1 MQLLMSPVG
10 RMRFSRRKRPEL
22 PPSSVTVTM
31 AARSAMGRSMLA
43 CSPVWRMTSSLR
55 PRRSVERPVPPPRAT
70 TRKPRERVFGLD
82 VRFFTTAFR
91 ISGKKKSQEK
101 DFTQRTPRTQR
112 SQRRKKQDRL
122 KPVPTKTRQKQLV
135 PFQLFAPNYKQ
146 AGSAKTQAQLF
157 PKELY
162 HQVGTA
168 LADGAIFLRIEQ
180 LGEARVFLEERKILV
195 VARVIAVFRAQLDGD
210 LQIGQGGIGF
220 AGEAIERGQR
230 VVNMVGLG
238 GGFAGFIET
247 FASVVPAADVHHGD
261 ATLIMLVRGAGIL
274 LVRRLHALLG
284 DFQMHARA
292 ISEFLA
298 GAFENFFKFLL
309 GASEFLLMK
318 EG

>member
-1 MQLLMSPVG
+1 MASRASASGRTWREERAIFLMGTRLAVMRVSPCTARPFSRVATRWTFERVEGKMRPRMASTLLLTRMASVKSPVTCVSAARKRLPKLWPARPRPAWKRYWKRRPRRASSFERATMQLRISPGG

-135 PFQLFAPNYKQ
+135 PFQLFTPNYKQ

-168 LADGAIFLRIEQ
+168 LAGGAIFLRIEQ
-180 LGEARVFLEERKILV
+180 LGEARVFLEEIG
-195 VARVIAVFRAQLDGD
+195 RA
-210 LQIGQGGIGF
+210 
-220 AGEAIERGQR
+220 
-230 VVNMVGLG
+230 
-238 GGFAGFIET
+238 
-247 FASVVPAADVHHGD
+247 
-261 ATLIMLVRGAGIL
+261 
-274 LVRRLHALLG
+274 
-284 DFQMHARA
+284 
-292 ISEFLA
+292 
-298 GAFENFFKFLL
+298 
-309 GASEFLLMK
+309 
-318 EG
+318 